1 METSTKH
8 ILILG
13 SGMMV
18 EPLIDFLIR
27 NPNNKI
33 KVATNMMHTIESI
46 MERKK
51 NSNLSAEEIDVLQN
65 KEKLNLLVKHSD
77 IVVSYLPPILHETI
91 AMVCLKEKKNM
102 ITTSYVSDAVY
113 RLDKQVREAGLV
125 FMNEI
130 GLDPGIDHLI
140 THKVIND
147 AKMRGDKIIHYES
160 WCGALC
166 SPEFLNNPLLY
177 KFTWNP
183 RGALLALKNNAKQ
196 YKNHQVIQIP
206 SHELLT
212 KTTNKNFQ
220 SCFNFEGYYN
230 RDSLAYKELYDLNDA
245 ETVVRGTIRFK
256 GFSFVMQCLKHLN
269 LFEDNKIHERIKN
282 WRNYFHETVFR
293 DEKNMNQ
300 IKSFMDQNVK
310 PGDEYFISDKLPE
323 DSDSKE
329 QDNFYIELAMFALSK
344 FTSDYLK
351 ENNFSELFKKIFECL
366 KYLDLYGDS
375 NEVNINLN
383 CPLGEIT

>member
-65 KEKLNLLVKHSD
+65 KEKLNLLVKNSD
-77 IVVSYLPPILHETI
+77 IVISYLPPILHETI
-91 AMVCLKEKKNM
+91 AKECLKEKKNM

-113 RLDKQVREAGLV
+113 RLDKQVKEAGLV

-147 AKMRGDKIIHYES
+147 AKIRGDKIIHYES

-166 SPEFLNNPLLY
+166 SPEFLNNPFLY
-177 KFTWNP
+177 KFTWSP

-196 YKNHQVIQIP
+196 YRNHQVIQIP
-206 SHELLT
+206 SNELLT

-230 RDSLAYKELYDLNDA
+230 RDSLAYKDLYDLNDA
-245 ETVVRGTIRFK
+245 ETVIRGTIRFK
-256 GFSFVMQCLKHLN
+256 GFSFVMQSLKHLN
-269 LFEDNKIHERIKN
+269 LFEDNRIDENIKN
-282 WRNYFHETVFR
+282 WRNYFYATVLR

-300 IKSFMDQNVK
+300 IKTFMDENVK
-310 PGDEYFISDKLPE
+310 PGDEFFISDKLPE
-323 DSDSKE
+323 ESTSNNE
-329 QDNFYIELAMFALSK
+329 NNFYIELAMFALSK
-344 FTSDYLK
+344 FTSEYLK
-351 ENNFSELFKKIFECL
+351 ENNFSELFKKIYACL
-366 KYLDLYGDS
+366 KYLDLFGD
-375 NEVNINLN
+375 NNQVNN
-383 CPLGEIT
+383 